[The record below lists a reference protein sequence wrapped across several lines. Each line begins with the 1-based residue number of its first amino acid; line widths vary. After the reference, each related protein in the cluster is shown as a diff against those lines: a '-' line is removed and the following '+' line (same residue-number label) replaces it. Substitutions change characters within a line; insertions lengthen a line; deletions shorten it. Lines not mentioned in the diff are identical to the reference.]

1 VASLLAVG
9 VTVYAVATRA
19 WMLALCAQLFL
30 LPSLWL
36 FYEQVGK
43 GAEPRFVALVPVIA
57 LVLLSLG
64 AVDWFKRRP
73 EAREDLSDPLLKLA
87 TGYRWVALA
96 MSLWWIL
103 EYIPERHHIWMLTLI
118 GLMIFL
124 VSGAMRNREATVASA
139 VFSGTA
145 MILFGLRSYDT
156 GFVYLP
162 NLLAVFVWMGQ
173 QRIARR
179 QPSRYGFHE
188 PTHSA
193 VILLGGLALWQFVTR
208 WIAQG
213 AGGFYLTASWSV
225 LALALLAGG
234 IVLRERMYRWLGL
247 GVLAVSLG
255 RVVIFDV
262 WKLETNYR
270 VLSFLAL
277 GLVLIVLGFIYNRY
291 QEKIRQW
298 L

>member
-1 VASLLAVG
+1 
-9 VTVYAVATRA
+9 
-19 WMLALCAQLFL
+19 
-30 LPSLWL
+30 
-36 FYEQVGK
+36 
-43 GAEPRFVALVPVIA
+43 
-57 LVLLSLG
+57 
-64 AVDWFKRRP
+64 
-73 EAREDLSDPLLKLA
+73 
-87 TGYRWVALA
+87 
-96 MSLWWIL
+96 
-103 EYIPERHHIWMLTLI
+103 
-118 GLMIFL
+118 
-124 VSGAMRNREATVASA
+124 MRNRETALASA

-145 MILFGLRSYDT
+145 MILFGTRSYDT

-162 NLLAVFVWMGQ
+162 NLLAVFVWLGQ
-173 QRIARR
+173 QRVARS
-179 QPSRYGFHE
+179 QPARFGFHE

-193 VILLGGLALWQFVTR
+193 VIILAGLALWQFVTR
-208 WIAQG
+208 WVAQG

-277 GLVLIVLGFIYNRY
+277 GVVLIVLGFIYNRY